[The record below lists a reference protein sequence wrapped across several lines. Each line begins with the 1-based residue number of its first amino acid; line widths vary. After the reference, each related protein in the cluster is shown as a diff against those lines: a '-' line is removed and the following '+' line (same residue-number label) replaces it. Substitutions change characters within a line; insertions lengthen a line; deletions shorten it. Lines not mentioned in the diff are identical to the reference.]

1 MKTESQ
7 PRAHSSSGLD
17 CPPEILE
24 GLEAVQRGLKAVSGK
39 WKGEILCLL
48 LDGPRR
54 FNELK
59 RGIPRITQHMLAAQ
73 LKELEKSGLI
83 VRHAFDEMPPRVEY
97 EMSNAGHA
105 FRPVAAALHEWAVA
119 HLPS

>member
-1 MKTESQ
+1 MSVQSQ
-7 PRAHSSSGLD
+7 IADGALSVLD
-17 CPPEILE
+17 CPPEIAERLE
-24 GLEAVQRGLKAVSGK
+24 TVQRGLKAISGK

-48 LDGPRR
+48 LDGPKR

-83 VRHAFDEMPPRVEY
+83 LRRAFDEMPPRVEY
-97 EMSNAGHA
+97 EMSKAGRA
-105 FRPVAAALHEWAVA
+105 FGPVANALHDWAIT
-119 HLPS
+119 HLAN